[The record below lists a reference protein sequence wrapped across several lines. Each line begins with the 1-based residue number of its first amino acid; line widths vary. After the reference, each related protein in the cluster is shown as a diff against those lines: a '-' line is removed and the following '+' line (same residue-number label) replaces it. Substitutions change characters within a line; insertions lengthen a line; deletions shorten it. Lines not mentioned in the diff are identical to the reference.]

1 MIMRRVLKSL
11 EGVRTAFRGT
21 VVQFGVKSGYTGLD
35 LPTLMLK
42 DVMDGTGNV
51 VTDHLWLSIGKQLAA
66 LHLQSG
72 DVIAFQARV
81 TAYEKGY
88 KGYREDVYKPI
99 EIDYRLSNP
108 TKIAKIAS
116 AGGSATLST
125 RSAEMGQGV

>member
-1 MIMRRVLKSL
+1 MIMRRALKSL

-21 VVQFGVKSGYTGLD
+21 VVQFGMKSGYTGQD

-66 LHLQSG
+66 LHLQRG

-108 TKIAKIAS
+108 TKITKIAS
-116 AGGSATLST
+116 AGGSTTLST
-125 RSAEMGQGV
+125 RSTEMGQGV